1 MSKHIF
7 SLELQYPSCSRS
19 AQRTI
24 SALAPDF
31 SQHGNMRAVS
41 QDMANKVTGI
51 TYLKKYL
58 GYFILNKK
66 NMRYLT
72 SYLKKVSRI

>member
-1 MSKHIF
+1 MQCTVH
-7 SLELQYPSCSRS
+7 R
-19 AQRTI
+19 I

-41 QDMANKVTGI
+41 QDMGNKVTGI

-58 GYFILNKK
+58 RYFILNKK
-66 NMRYLT
+66 IMR
-72 SYLKKVSRI
+72 YLKKVLRIWLHNSRYL